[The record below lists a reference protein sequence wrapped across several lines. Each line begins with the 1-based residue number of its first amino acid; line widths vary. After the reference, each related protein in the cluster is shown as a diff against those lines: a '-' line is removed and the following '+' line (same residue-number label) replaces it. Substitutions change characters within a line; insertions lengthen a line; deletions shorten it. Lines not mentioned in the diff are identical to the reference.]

1 MLRRIADFFRFV
13 SELFAAPF
21 RLAGLTGGGAAYDKH
36 GYFRFLKSRDCDS
49 ELFQLEGVPEETVDR
64 ALDIFCEAFDIL
76 PVQKYCLRPKD
87 RIMKLY
93 CAMVTGPYD
102 EREMERLSQGLQA
115 ATGIAL
121 SERDMEQFDTLE
133 DLVLWY
139 HSQNGRRTEQKPD
152 NSAEDLA
159 RV

>member
-1 MLRRIADFFRFV
+1 MLRRITDFFRFV

-21 RLAGLTGGGAAYDKH
+21 RLAGLTGGSTAYDKH
-36 GYFRFLKSRDCDS
+36 GYFRFLKSRECDS
-49 ELFQLEGVPEETVDR
+49 ELFEIPGIPEESVDR

-76 PVQKYCLRPKD
+76 PVQKYCLRPED

-121 SERDMEQFDTLE
+121 SEQDMEQFDTLE

-139 HSQNGRRTEQKPD
+139 HSQNMRGTGRKPD
-152 NSAEDLA
+152 KASGDLA
-159 RV
+159 SV